1 MQEVHKSDRKPAG
14 FDKNTDPA
22 SEKIPDSN
30 KGATETVR
38 SDNFSTAEIKKC
50 DRELMS
56 KGNSKAGNRSV
67 KKGNYSKA
75 IPAEADAVPSE
86 TTKKFMPANC

>member
-1 MQEVHKSDRKPAG
+1 MQEVQKSDGKPPG
-14 FDKNTDPA
+14 SDKNTDPA

-30 KGATETVR
+30 KGAT
-38 SDNFSTAEIKKC
+38 DNFSTAEIKKRY
-50 DRELMS
+50 RELMS
-56 KGNSKAGNRSV
+56 KGNSKAGNSSV
-67 KKGNYSKA
+67 EKRNYSKA